1 MKLATIGILTILT
14 FVSVTRAEVETDE
27 MDIDDEEVDELEDEI
42 PAAEPETP
50 QATLSQT
57 PLEGIRSFAFFPE
70 GAHTI
75 TGGKL
80 SELVIGV
87 QNNGESDIQMARI
100 TGRIEFPEG
109 SQKEVVQNLTS
120 IGYDNQRVASKQEA
134 SFGYGF
140 VPHLQTGGR
149 KFNVL
154 IEIYYQETAEDKSH
168 IFYKAEPF
176 KETLMFLESTE
187 GVATEMAMLYMTLV
201 VLFIIGG
208 FVFYNKFITKWLGIK
223 PTSAKAVETGT
234 SNNDVNMSWI
244 PEEHKTLRKRAGKV
258 DSE

>member
-14 FVSVTRAEVETDE
+14 CVQVIKAEVESDE
-27 MDIDDEEVDELEDEI
+27 ADFENDGQELEEDEAEE
-42 PAAEPETP
+42 PAAQPETP
-50 QATLSQT
+50 QPQLSQT
-57 PLEGIRSFAFFPE
+57 PLEGVRSFAFFPE

-80 SELVIGV
+80 SEVIIGV
-87 QNNGESDIQMARI
+87 QNDIEMSHI
-100 TGRIEFPEG
+100 MGRIEFPEG

-120 IGYDNQRVASKQEA
+120 IGYDKQRVASKQEA

-149 KFNVL
+149 KFTVL
-154 IEIYYQETAEDKSH
+154 IELYYQETAEDKKH

-201 VLFIIGG
+201 VLFIIGSY
-208 FVFYNKFITKWLGIK
+208 VFYHKFLVKWFGIK
-223 PTSAKAVETGT
+223 ASSGKPVETGT
-234 SNNDVNMSWI
+234 GDNDVNMSWI
-244 PEEHKTLRKRAGKV
+244 PEQHKNLRKRAGKI
-258 DSE
+258 DGE